1 MKNRLSKLQA
11 SLQTNTSAAVLVSSV
26 PNITYLTGFSG
37 FSKEDR
43 DAFLFITKEK
53 PYLLTHGIYKE
64 VAEKHIANFELMQI
78 TREDPPGKTI
88 KKLIR
93 KHAVTKL
100 GYEHFDLK
108 VAEYHAFCK
117 QIDPKLLSP
126 INLLTALRII
136 KTAEEIQLIKKA
148 CELGDKAFSYIIKK
162 LKAGMTEKEVASDID
177 VSIKKLGGD
186 SSFPTIVA
194 FGSNASRPH
203 HVPTE
208 RKLQLGDMV
217 LLDFGAKLNNYC
229 SDMTRTICFGK
240 PTAKQKKVYQ
250 TVLAAQLAAIEYIV
264 LSLLR
269 RSQMP
274 EWVQESTRKQ
284 YIKASQVDKIARN
297 FIISKGFPNM
307 PHSLGHGIGLEVHEA
322 PRLSPSSK
330 DVLKE
335 GMVFSIEPGIYL
347 ADEMGVRIEDLF
359 AIQDNQLIQLTNA
372 PRELIEI

>member
-108 VAEYHAFCK
+108 AAEYHAFCK

-126 INLLTALRII
+126 INLLTTLRII

-264 LSLLR
+264 LSLSR
-269 RSQMP
+269 MR
-274 EWVQESTRKQ
+274 ESSEAQNTRAAQ
-284 YIKASQVDKIARN
+284 ADEIARN